1 MSERFEWQDHH
12 EVTTTYGSIQLAQQQ
27 AYEAGTLM
35 GKRIVL
41 HLLTKERDTASRYY
55 EDGLIYAVYKL
66 EEEINGR
73 AGTQL

>member
-1 MSERFEWQDHH
+1 MSERFEWQEQD
-12 EVTTTYGSIQLAQQQ
+12 EVTTTFGSIQLAQQQ
-27 AYEAGTLM
+27 AYEAGVLM

-55 EDGLIYAVYKL
+55 EDGLTYAVYKL

-73 AGTQL
+73 AGTKL